1 VKLPDV
7 SSLSREC
14 STPIVAAEAATEHA
28 RLLRERRDEVQPV
41 VYARASA
48 GFSVSAVE
56 YLQAQRLRE
65 RFAHEFVAAAFADAD
80 VLLMPT
86 IPEPAPSYAV
96 AKAGTVNEIV
106 ARMGR
111 FSRLTRPLNAAGV
124 PAVSVPCGFSADGR
138 PLALQ
143 VVGRPFDEA
152 TVLHVARA
160 YERATDWGRRPP
172 GA

>member
-1 VKLPDV
+1 MRILCA
-7 SSLSREC
+7 SASR
-14 STPIVAAEAATEHA
+14 
-28 RLLRERRDEVQPV
+28 
-41 VYARASA
+41 RACRA

-65 RFAHEFVAAAFADAD
+65 RFAHEFVATAFAEAD

-86 IPEPAPSYAV
+86 IPEPAPPYAS
-96 AKAGTVNEIV
+96 AKAGTVNEVV

-124 PAVSVPCGFSADGR
+124 PALSVPCGFSADGR

-152 TVLHVARA
+152 TVLRA
-160 YERATDWGRRPP
+160 AEVLERAADFTARPP
-172 GA
+172 YLSAGTAR